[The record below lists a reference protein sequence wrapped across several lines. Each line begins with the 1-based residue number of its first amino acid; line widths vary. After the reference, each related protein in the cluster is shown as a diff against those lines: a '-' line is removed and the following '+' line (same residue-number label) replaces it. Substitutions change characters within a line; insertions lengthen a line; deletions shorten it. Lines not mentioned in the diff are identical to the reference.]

1 MPKQEQ
7 KQEWKLSEMMS
18 LSQAS
23 AFLHRRGRPRHVQSL
38 RERIRRGTLRGTHIG
53 RNWFVLKKDVEFLA
67 SLPYHPQG
75 GRPGTKKVRRP
86 GGWVDLAEV
95 QFIARLPLAK
105 RAQAMYA
112 AQTLLLSTTR
122 ARVQRAWPKL
132 EGVALARKVFEELE
146 KS

>member
-1 MPKQEQ
+1 MQ
-7 KQEWKLSEMMS
+7 KHEWKLSETMS
-18 LSQAS
+18 LSQAA
-23 AFLHRRGRPRHVQSL
+23 AFLRARGRPRHVQSL
-38 RERIRRGTLRGTHIG
+38 RERIRGGTLRGTRIG

-67 SLPYHPQG
+67 SQPYHPQG
-75 GRPGTKKVRRP
+75 GRPSAVTRNRGA
-86 GGWVDLAEV
+86 WADLAEV
-95 QFIARLPLAK
+95 QFIAQLPLPK

-146 KS
+146 KP